1 MTPEAI
7 ITRIR
12 QNLAYGL
19 GVAQIRKLFSDLNNG
34 DFFLYFKAAEVL
46 NEAKVHHYSLVR

>member
-19 GVAQIRKLFSDLNNG
+19 SIAQIRNLFPDLDNG
-34 DFFLYFKAAEVL
+34 DFFLYYKAAEVL
-46 NEAKVHHYSLVR
+46 NDAASA